1 MAGLFDRLRAAWLE
15 RQAAKWAIRMDE
27 DPADYEAG
35 LRRWIGQDQVRADA
49 YNRAYR
55 ALHGAGSPARKI
67 YGTAAQRGT
76 VIRQPDPRSTRRKLV
91 LVTAF
96 SLMLASGAVYLLL
109 AHMADFA
116 PKPAG
121 DHAVTQDYTTHIGE
135 VRPVRLADGTQ
146 LLLDTNTELRVT
158 MTPSARRIVMV
169 RGRARFTV
177 APDAARPFSVI
188 AGDATITDRGT
199 VFDVESYGDVRVR
212 LISGA
217 VDVTFKRPTGELNVR
232 PIHLRA
238 GQQIRFDPTLRVPPS
253 LPTVTPA
260 SDGQWVTGLKTFDDV
275 PVGEI
280 LDEVNRYSTTQIV
293 LADPSLATH
302 RAFLDLDVRDTSAV
316 AHDLALYLKLDVEA
330 SQPGR
335 LILRTAAEPAG
346 PLPLPTRAP

>member
-27 DPADYEAG
+27 DPAEYEAG
-35 LRRWIGQDQVRADA
+35 LRRWIGEDQVRADA

-76 VIRQPDPRSTRRKLV
+76 VIRDPYLRSTRRKLA
-91 LVTAF
+91 LVTPF
-96 SLMLASGAVYLLL
+96 SLILASGALYFLLKR
-109 AHMADFA
+109 MADFA

-158 MTPSARRIVMV
+158 MTPSARRIVMD

-217 VDVTFKRPTGELNVR
+217 VDVTFGKPTGGVKTR
-232 PIHLRA
+232 AIHLQP
-238 GQQIRFDPTLRVPPS
+238 GQQVRFDPALTARPGP
-253 LPTVTPA
+253 PTVTPA
-260 SDGQWVTGLKTFDDV
+260 SDTQWVTGLKTFDDV

-280 LDEVNRYSTTQIV
+280 LDEVSRYSTTRIV
-293 LADPSLATH
+293 LADPSIATH
-302 RAFLDLDVRDTSAV
+302 RAFLDLDVRDASAV
-316 AHDLALYLKLDVEA
+316 AQNLALYLKLDVDA
-330 SQPGR
+330 SKPDQ
-335 LILRTAAEPAG
+335 LILRARSQPD
-346 PLPLPTRAP
+346 